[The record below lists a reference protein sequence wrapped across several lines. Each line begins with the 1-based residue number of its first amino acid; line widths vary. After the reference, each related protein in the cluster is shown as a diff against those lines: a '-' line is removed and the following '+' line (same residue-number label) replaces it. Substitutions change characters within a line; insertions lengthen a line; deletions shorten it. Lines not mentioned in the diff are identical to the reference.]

1 MEPSRR
7 DFLAGCAAAAAAA
20 GAGGC
25 ALLRTTVEP
34 DIVLPA
40 VDGEVRVPAM
50 DLPWRDTRHPRASL
64 AIEVKDRDGKIMLFR
79 DPDGAPRAV
88 DMTCS
93 HFQCDVA
100 WSPPG
105 GKFVCPC
112 HGSEY
117 SPAGEVL
124 KGPAKKPLRSYGVR
138 VDGED
143 VVVALGS

>member
-20 GAGGC
+20 SAGGC

-34 DIVLPA
+34 DIVLPD
-40 VDGEVRVPAM
+40 VGGEVRVPGPE
-50 DLPWRDTRHPRASL
+50 LPWNGAGRASL
-64 AIEVKDRDGKIMLFR
+64 AIEVKGRDGKIMLFR
-79 DPDGAPRAV
+79 GPDGAPRAV

-124 KGPAKKPLRSYGVR
+124 KGPAKRPLRAYGVR
-138 VDGED
+138 ADGED
-143 VVVALGS
+143 VVIALGA